1 MKNFNR
7 EKNFKDLSPEQAV
20 LWLNSVF
27 LFLAWSAIL
36 LLEIKVKAFLLYFKM
51 IIFLT
56 QYIFDCLNLTFH
68 QS

>member
-7 EKNFKDLSPEQAV
+7 EKNVKDLSPEQAV

>member
-7 EKNFKDLSPEQAV
+7 DKNVKDLSPEQAV